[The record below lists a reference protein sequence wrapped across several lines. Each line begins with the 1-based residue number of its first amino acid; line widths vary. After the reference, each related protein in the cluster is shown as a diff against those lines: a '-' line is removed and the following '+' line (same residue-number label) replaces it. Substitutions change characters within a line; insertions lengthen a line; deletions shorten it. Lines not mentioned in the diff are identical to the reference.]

1 MILVGITTAVSLVV
15 IVEAC
20 LGGMRRQKWTG
31 IGFEITKEMLEFL
44 VVSLRVLFKLFYL
57 VRVVLGSLVDER
69 GVHLPSA

>member
-1 MILVGITTAVSLVV
+1 
-15 IVEAC
+15 
-20 LGGMRRQKWTG
+20 MRRQKWTG

-57 VRVVLGSLVDER
+57 VRVVLGSFVDER